1 MNNIGQK
8 ADNLVAGV
16 LLIGC
21 TPSFLILI
29 GIIALFR
36 SCMGYGEIDID
47 NSTMLRR
54 YMYDRIN
61 ITDTMGNGYEILLYT
76 TNAVSDKRY
85 EEIKSRQHLR
95 DSYKQ
100 LKAEAV
106 DYFDND
112 LLNTDIYDFV
122 EYAKRFDVD
131 SCDVRLVNIWVYG
144 SQYEAL
150 YQQPNTDFPLKI
162 DQIDKIHNLGVLY
175 LKENDVYPYNLTS
188 PRTYRYWQCEATSLQ
203 DERYSHI
210 TEADQVR
217 SRR

>member
-61 ITDTMGNGYEILLYT
+61 ITDTMGNGYELLLYT

-100 LKAEAV
+100 LKAEAA

-150 YQQPNTDFPLKI
+150 YQQPNSDFPLKI
-162 DQIDKIHNLGVLY
+162 DQIDRINNLGVLY
-175 LKENDVYPYNLTS
+175 LKENDVYPYNLTA

>member
-100 LKAEAV
+100 LKAEAT

-112 LLNTDIYDFV
+112 LLNTDIYEFV

-131 SCDVRLVNIWVYG
+131 SGDVRLVNIWVYG

-150 YQQPNTDFPLKI
+150 YQQPNSDFPLKI
-162 DQIDKIHNLGVLY
+162 DQIDKINNLGVLY